1 MSMKAFGNLRQCQV
15 HDSAIQEHY
24 PTADDSRYQSQC
36 PLTHC
41 SIITEV
47 DLYRYN
53 VRMSVL
59 DGPLVFVDIETT
71 GVSYS
76 RNRVIEVA
84 AIRVENNQITD
95 SFTSLID
102 PQAELPP
109 FISSLTGIYASDL
122 AGAPTFHDIAEE
134 LYGIMDGAVF
144 VAHNVRFDYGFL
156 KREFAD
162 TGRKFNPKLLCTVRL
177 SRALFPA
184 ERHHKLQN
192 LIDRCGIIVE
202 SRHRAY
208 DDAKAMWHFI
218 QHAQDNFPASQL
230 EAAIKQQIKSPSLP
244 RGLQPALVA
253 NLPER
258 PGVYI
263 FQDENS
269 SPLYIGKSV
278 NIRQRVMS
286 HFSADH
292 TYESEFKI
300 SQQVADITALPTSGE
315 LEALLLESRLVKEK
329 QPLYNRQL
337 RRQQKLTL
345 ARQVVSPEGYIT
357 VCIEDTNKI
366 DPEEISNILG
376 VYTTKGKAREFLNRA
391 VKDYGLCPRL
401 MGLEKGRGACFLFQ
415 LKKCS
420 GACCGRETYEDY
432 NRRLLNV
439 FAGRRLQEWPYDSPV
454 LIQEDFGGEKL
465 SSIVVDQWCVIANI
479 IQEPECD
486 PLISYQEKMFD
497 IDTYKILRSFLAA
510 KMHKLTIKPISLTQ
524 LNAMCT

>member
-1 MSMKAFGNLRQCQV
+1 
-15 HDSAIQEHY
+15 
-24 PTADDSRYQSQC
+24 
-36 PLTHC
+36 
-41 SIITEV
+41 
-47 DLYRYN
+47 
-53 VRMSVL
+53 MSVL

-84 AIRVENNQITD
+84 AIRVENSRIKD
-95 SFTSLID
+95 SFTSLVD
-102 PQAELPP
+102 PQTELPP
-109 FISSLTGIYASDL
+109 FISSLTGIYSSDL
-122 AGAPTFHDIAEE
+122 SGAPTFYDIADE
-134 LYGIMDGAVF
+134 LYRIMDGAVF

-162 TGRKFNPKLLCTVRL
+162 VGRKFSPKLICTVRL

-192 LIDRCGIIVE
+192 LIDRCGITVE

-218 QHAQDNFPASQL
+218 QHARDNFPAPQL
-230 EAAIKQQIKSPSLP
+230 EAALSRQIKSPSLP
-244 RGLQPALVA
+244 KGLQPDLVA
-253 NLPER
+253 GLPEQ

-278 NIRQRVMS
+278 NIKQRVMS

-300 SQQVADITALPTSGE
+300 SQQIADITALTTGGE
-315 LEALLLESRLVKEK
+315 LEALLLESRLVKER

-337 RRQQKLTL
+337 RRHQKLTI
-345 ARQVVSPEGYIT
+345 ARQVISHEGYIT
-357 VCIEDTNKI
+357 VDIQDTDGI
-366 DPEEISNILG
+366 DPAEIGDILG
-376 VYTTKGKAREFLNRA
+376 VYTTKGKAREFLNQA
-391 VKDYGLCPRL
+391 IKDYGLCPRL
-401 MGLEKGRGACFLFQ
+401 MGLEKGSGQCFLYQ
-415 LKKCS
+415 LKKCA
-420 GACCGRETYEDY
+420 GACCGRETYVDY

-454 LIQEDFGGEKL
+454 LIQEDFNSEKL

-479 IQEPECD
+479 TQEPDCQ
-486 PLISYQEKMFD
+486 PVVSYQDKMFD
-497 IDTYKILRSFLAA
+497 IDTYKILRSFMAA
-510 KMHKLTIKPISLTQ
+510 KIHKLTIKPISLSQ
-524 LNAMCT
+524 LRAMAV

>member
-1 MSMKAFGNLRQCQV
+1 
-15 HDSAIQEHY
+15 
-24 PTADDSRYQSQC
+24 
-36 PLTHC
+36 
-41 SIITEV
+41 
-47 DLYRYN
+47 
-53 VRMSVL
+53 MSVL

-84 AIRVENNQITD
+84 AIRVENNEIVD
-95 SFTSLID
+95 SFTSLVD
-102 PQAELPP
+102 PQSELPP

-122 AGAPTFHDIAEE
+122 AGAPTFYDIADE
-134 LYGIMDGAVF
+134 LYRIMEGAVF

-177 SRALFPA
+177 SRSLYPA

-202 SRHRAY
+202 SRHRAF
-208 DDAKAMWHFI
+208 DDAKVMWRFI
-218 QHAQDNFPASQL
+218 QHARDNFPAPQV
-230 EAAIKQQIKSPSLP
+230 EAAVGHQIKSPSLP
-244 RGLQPALVA
+244 KGLQPGLVSS
-253 NLPER
+253 LPER

-300 SQQVADITALPTSGE
+300 SQQVADVLALTTGGE
-315 LEALLLESRLVKEK
+315 LEALLLESKLVKEK

-345 ARQVVSPEGYIT
+345 ARQIVSPDGYIT
-357 VCIEDTNKI
+357 VDIQDTDKI
-366 DPEEISNILG
+366 DPAEIGDILG
-376 VYTTKGKAREFLNRA
+376 VYTTKGKAREFLNQA

-420 GACCGRETYEDY
+420 GACCGRETYSDY
-432 NRRLLNV
+432 NQRLLNV
-439 FAGRRLQEWPYDSPV
+439 FAGRRLQEWPYDSPM
-454 LIQEDFGGEKL
+454 LIQEDLNGETL

-479 IQEPECD
+479 TQEPECE
-486 PLISYQEKMFD
+486 PVVSYQDKMFD

-510 KMHKLTIKPISLTQ
+510 KMHKLTIKPISLYQ
-524 LNAMCT
+524 LQALAV

>member
-1 MSMKAFGNLRQCQV
+1 
-15 HDSAIQEHY
+15 
-24 PTADDSRYQSQC
+24 
-36 PLTHC
+36 
-41 SIITEV
+41 
-47 DLYRYN
+47 
-53 VRMSVL
+53 MSVL

-76 RNRVIEVA
+76 RNRIIEVA

-95 SFTSLID
+95 SFTSLVD
-102 PQAELPP
+102 PQTELPP
-109 FISSLTGIYASDL
+109 FISSLTGIYTADL
-122 AGAPTFHDIAEE
+122 AGAPTFYDVADE
-134 LYGIMDGAVF
+134 LYRIMDGAVF

-177 SRALFPA
+177 SRALFPS

-192 LIDRCGIIVE
+192 LIDRCGIVVE
-202 SRHRAY
+202 SRHRAH

-218 QHAQDNFPASQL
+218 QHARANFPAPQL
-230 EAAIKQQIKSPSLP
+230 EAALKQQIKAPALP
-244 RGLQPALVA
+244 KGLQPDLVA
-253 NLPER
+253 NLPEQ

-300 SQQVADITALPTSGE
+300 SQQVADITALTTGGE
-315 LEALLLESRLVKEK
+315 LEALLLESKLVKEK

-337 RRQQKLTL
+337 RRQQKLTI
-345 ARQVVSPEGYIT
+345 ARQIIAPEGYIT
-357 VCIEDTNKI
+357 IDIQDTDKI
-366 DPEEISNILG
+366 DPLEISDILG
-376 VYTTKGKAREFLNRA
+376 VYTTKGKARKFLNQA
-391 VKDYGLCPRL
+391 IKDYGLCPRL
-401 MGLEKGRGACFLFQ
+401 MGLEKGRGACFLYQ
-415 LKKCS
+415 LKKCA
-420 GACCGRETYEDY
+420 GACCGRESYEDY
-432 NRRLLNV
+432 NHRLLNV

-454 LIQEDFGGEKL
+454 LIQEQFNSEKL
-465 SSIVVDQWCVIANI
+465 SSIVVDQWCVIAKI
-479 IQEPECD
+479 TQEPECQPIVD
-486 PLISYQEKMFD
+486 YQDKMFD

-524 LNAMCT
+524 LQALAA